1 MRKFILGLLLGTVL
15 GSVMGAY
22 AYTITKIESKST
34 DAASIVGYGVYNNK
48 LVPILVGSDGTLQLH

>member
-1 MRKFILGLLLGTVL
+1 MKKFILGILLGIAL

-48 LVPILVGSDGTLQLH
+48 LVPILVASDGTLQLH